1 MIESYDQK
9 YNPDVLLCLANLS
22 NDEIFTP
29 PDVVNKMLDMLPS
42 ELWSD
47 SSAKFLDPSS
57 KSGVFLR
64 EIAKR
69 LLDGLAEEI
78 PDLQERVDHIFHNQL
93 YGIAITE
100 LTALLSRRSLYG
112 SKYPNSKYSFSLF
125 EDKSGNIRYEPQKH
139 TWLKE
144 KCIFCGG
151 PEKLYDRGD
160 DLESH
165 AYEFIHTY
173 KPEDILNMKFDV
185 IIGNPPYQLKDGGNN
200 ASSTPLYHLFV
211 EQAKKLQPRYLSMII
226 PARWYA
232 GGKGKALGEFRQK
245 MLSQNKLSCLVDVPN
260 SADCF
265 PSVNIAGGICYFLW
279 DREYDGECCVKN
291 MEKGVIT
298 SEVKRPLNEFEYFV
312 RSNPSIPILRKVL
325 QDNPQTMDELVFPRN
340 YFSLPTTVK
349 GQEKMEPGYV
359 SALTSKGTIF
369 VKKSS
374 VSDKEK
380 IMDKYKVIITY
391 AMSGGNKPSSDG
403 KYQILSSLLIL
414 NPQEVCSETYLILGT
429 FDDLKSAQ
437 NLVAYASSKFFR
449 FLLLQALTSIH
460 ITKDK
465 LCYIPAL
472 DMSKQWSDADLYEK
486 YNLTPEEI
494 AYVESLIK
502 PMDSNGDESGN

>member
-211 EQAKKLQPRYLSMII
+211 EQAKKLQPRYLSMI
-226 PARWYA
+226 
-232 GGKGKALGEFRQK
+232 F
-245 MLSQNKLSCLVDVPN
+245 
-260 SADCF
+260 
-265 PSVNIAGGICYFLW
+265 
-279 DREYDGECCVKN
+279 
-291 MEKGVIT
+291 
-298 SEVKRPLNEFEYFV
+298 
-312 RSNPSIPILRKVL
+312 L
-325 QDNPQTMDELVFPRN
+325 QDGMLEGREKLLVSSGRRCYHRIN
-340 YFSLPTTVK
+340 YLVLLMFQIV
-349 GQEKMEPGYV
+349 QIV
-359 SALTSKGTIF
+359 SP
-369 VKKSS
+369 V
-374 VSDKEK
+374 
-380 IMDKYKVIITY
+380 
-391 AMSGGNKPSSDG
+391 
-403 KYQILSSLLIL
+403 
-414 NPQEVCSETYLILGT
+414 
-429 FDDLKSAQ
+429 
-437 NLVAYASSKFFR
+437 
-449 FLLLQALTSIH
+449 
-460 ITKDK
+460 
-465 LCYIPAL
+465 
-472 DMSKQWSDADLYEK
+472 
-486 YNLTPEEI
+486 
-494 AYVESLIK
+494 
-502 PMDSNGDESGN
+502 